1 MPRGSSMRCHVT
13 HSHRS
18 LLLIVPDLRRSKQDK
33 EKSGRK
39 PRHCLGAKSQYCAT
53 KRAVF
58 MESCF
63 SPLSAL
69 GSKIR
74 VHFQNKIPFQQTK
87 TLKMVGCTLQRKSIL
102 VSKELTEEQVCLS
115 TIRRAKKIEEKN
127 THTSNRERGD

>member
-1 MPRGSSMRCHVT
+1 MYDS
-13 HSHRS
+13 
-18 LLLIVPDLRRSKQDK
+18 DSKAGKEDK

-39 PRHCLGAKSQYCAT
+39 PRHRHGAKTQYCVT

-74 VHFQNKIPFQQTK
+74 VHFQNKILFQWTK
-87 TLKMVGCTLQRKSIL
+87 MLKTVGCTLQRK
-102 VSKELTEEQVCLS
+102 
-115 TIRRAKKIEEKN
+115 
-127 THTSNRERGD
+127 

>member
-1 MPRGSSMRCHVT
+1 LYNSDSKAG
-13 HSHRS
+13 
-18 LLLIVPDLRRSKQDK
+18 KQDK

-39 PRHCLGAKSQYCAT
+39 PRHSHGAKSQYCAT

-69 GSKIR
+69 GSKIC

-87 TLKMVGCTLQRKSIL
+87 TLKTVGCTLQQKRIL
-102 VSKELTEEQVCLS
+102 VFTVKEL
-115 TIRRAKKIEEKN
+115 
-127 THTSNRERGD
+127 ERKADQGASFM

>member
-1 MPRGSSMRCHVT
+1 LYNSDSKAG
-13 HSHRS
+13 
-18 LLLIVPDLRRSKQDK
+18 KQDK

-39 PRHCLGAKSQYCAT
+39 PRHHDGAKSQYSMT

-74 VHFQNKIPFQQTK
+74 VHCQNKIPFGLHFMQASCCPSVK
-87 TLKMVGCTLQRKSIL
+87 HS
-102 VSKELTEEQVCLS
+102 SK
-115 TIRRAKKIEEKN
+115 
-127 THTSNRERGD
+127 